1 MVDQDIQM
9 ADPMAALTAQMQ
21 TLMTVVLDLQQR
33 LEPQVTPA
41 AAGPAGGPSEP
52 TPPPDHGQRLSA
64 KQPDPNI
71 YYGDKEKLEPF
82 IAQVTLK
89 LTVNRDRYP
98 TEPER
103 VAYAISRLGGDAL
116 AQIVPFIANG
126 TDLDLLPTLDFTFEI
141 LRRAYG
147 VSDRHAESVRKL
159 RNLKQKNRE
168 FIAYYAEFER
178 YMADCDYSDQ
188 AKIDCLLFGLNQE
201 LLNALSTQPAIP
213 RNFPELVQLLI
224 NVDSAQRYLSEI
236 RAANQ
241 WHTQP
246 APSRTA
252 PRNPLTPVPRAASV
266 PAGDPM
272 DLDAAR
278 QTERERRWTHGLC
291 FYCGE
296 SNHTARYCPR
306 KRARSPRLQVQ
317 AESGPKN

>member
-9 ADPMAALTAQMQ
+9 ADPIAALTAQMQ

-33 LEPQVTPA
+33 LEPQVTQA
-41 AAGPAGGPSEP
+41 AAASAGGPTEP
-52 TPPPDHGQRLSA
+52 TPPPDHGLSA
-64 KQPDPNI
+64 KQPDPEI

-82 IAQVTLK
+82 IALVTLK

-116 AQIVPFIANG
+116 GQIVPFIANG
-126 TDLDLLPTLDFTFEI
+126 TDLDRLPTLDFIFEI

-188 AKIDCLLFGLNQE
+188 AKVDCLLFGLNQE

-224 NVDSAQRYLSEI
+224 NIDSAQRYLGEI
-236 RAANQ
+236 RSANQ
-241 WHTQP
+241 PWRTQP
-246 APSRTA
+246 APRPTQ
-252 PRNPLTPVPRAASV
+252 PTPPAYIPRAAST

-278 QTERERRWTHGLC
+278 QTERERRRILGLC

-296 SNHTARYCPR
+296 SNHAARSCPR
-306 KRARSPRLQVQ
+306 KRARGPRLQVQ
-317 AESGPKN
+317 AEN